1 MSKPKRNDLSNY
13 VSRIMKL
20 KALSPRDVAEKSGDQ
35 ITGAYVTSMMSG
47 VASNPSVEKLNALAT
62 GLGVDAVELFEVASG
77 LSQKTTADESVD
89 TSHTLMILEMMQ
101 KIAASPEATELVQE
115 VLRLNPHEQKIILR
129 TLSGINT
136 DKPRLRRAKD
146 GR

>member
-1 MSKPKRNDLSNY
+1 MSKPKQDDLSSY

-20 KALSPRDVAEKSGDQ
+20 KALSPRDVAEKSGNS

-47 VASNPSVEKLNALAT
+47 IATNPSVEKLNALAM
-62 GLGVDAVELFEVASG
+62 GLGVDAVELFYVASG
-77 LSQKTTADESVD
+77 LPQEAIAHESVD

-101 KIAASPEATELVQE
+101 KIAANPDMTELVQE

-136 DKPRLRRAKD
+136 DKPRLRRAKEN
-146 GR
+146 R